1 MFYYPDWTDTSNV
14 LVTLL
19 IVIGST
25 CLVLQEYYP
34 DSRMGYSKFNKHS
47 STNIPSLYGM
57 LVIYVPSFLV
67 SIYILLYQ
75 STTSHLFKISLM
87 SFLHYF
93 KRVYEVLF
101 LHKYSGQTVLKDCIC
116 ISSSYVGYAVI
127 VNLFSRKV
135 PHVTGWNECMG
146 ILLFVLGES
155 INAYHHTLLRR
166 LRSDGST
173 KYKIP
178 EGGLFKF
185 VWCPH
190 YVGEIITFIGMVFMT
205 QHFLVLLL
213 QVASAAYLAVRA
225 YNTRAWYQQTFKQ
238 IPIRACLLP
247 GVF

>member
-25 CLVLQEYYP
+25 CVVLQEYYP

-101 LHKYSGQTVLKDCIC
+101 LHKYSGQAVLKDCLC
-116 ISSSYVGYAVI
+116 ISSSYIGYAVI

-146 ILLFVLGES
+146 IILFVLGES

-173 KYKIP
+173 KYK
-178 EGGLFKF
+178 
-185 VWCPH
+185 
-190 YVGEIITFIGMVFMT
+190 VGEIITFIGMVFMT

-238 IPIRACLLP
+238 IPMRACLLP